1 MKKFVVLTLALM
13 FFVSTV
19 FAADF
24 APTRMVI
31 SGPDYVKYGFDG
43 SNVSIPVK
51 VSGQPA
57 NAIFLV
63 FTKDQASAIS
73 KVTNGYLGWHYVNKI
88 DTCVFAGSP
97 SQLAVGNN
105 NIVWNGKNS
114 DGKAVA
120 KGEYSYYIWGFDNVN
135 FKIPLTKAFS
145 PNPWGKITVM
155 TKDEAGNIL
164 NKPIIWSG
172 SGDRGGAAKTHKEKD
187 ADGNDIV
194 IIDIPEDAVRE
205 HINKKWIVGT
215 DPDDTTLME
224 TCSSY
229 EVADPGKLAFHPD
242 NYSKFYKCGLDNAGN
257 KAVWAWTW
265 VPNGL
270 AQVISDF
277 GDEGVYKFSVN
288 YPMTWE
294 FGPGVVNDGGPYLL
308 TSNGDL
314 SGTSAESEIVYID
327 IEDGSEVQRL
337 DLSAWWVDLND
348 AEAGGQSSSGPAT
361 FNVWGTSL
369 ALNAHST
376 CLNQLIDIYYEDED
390 EAILWSNSNGDYT
403 GDHNFEEDSE
413 KPWVCNDYNV
423 GPYKYNIAI
432 EKNGFS
438 LFPSFDMGAV
448 SFGLY
453 APDGTGLGYHA
464 LAAETAKQKLDTSI
478 ISGGTAYDGLMVS
491 NNSAEENTTGWFWV
505 GYDTFMGSLGSEQV
519 AVAEDAPAAF
529 AVDQNSP
536 NPFNPTT
543 TISFT
548 NAEASNVSIDVFNVA
563 GQKVDTIA
571 NEFMSAGSH
580 SVTWNASEF
589 SAGVY
594 FYTVKTGD
602 FSKTIKMTLLK

>member
-13 FFVSTV
+13 LFASTV

-31 SGPDYVKYGFDG
+31 SAPDYVKYGFDG
-43 SNVSIPVK
+43 SEVTIPAK
-51 VSGQPA
+51 ITGQPA
-57 NAIFLV
+57 NAMFLV
-63 FTKDQASAIS
+63 FTKDQGSTVS
-73 KVTNGYLGWHYVNKI
+73 KITNGYLGWHYVNKI

-97 SQLAVGNN
+97 AQLDVGTN

-114 DGKAVA
+114 DGNDVE

-135 FKIPLTKAFS
+135 FKIPVTRAFN
-145 PNPWGKITVM
+145 PNPWGKVTVM

-164 NKPIIWSG
+164 NQPIIWGG
-172 SGDRGGAAKTHKEKD
+172 SGHRAGD
-187 ADGNDIV
+187 AEGLNT
-194 IIDIPEDAVRE
+194 A
-205 HINKKWIVGT
+205 HQNTKWTVGS
-215 DPDDTTLME
+215 DPDDTSLME
-224 TCSSY
+224 TCISY

-242 NYSKFYKCGLDNAGN
+242 DYAKFYKCGLDNMGN
-257 KAVWAWTW
+257 KQVNAWTW
-265 VPNGL
+265 VPNGE
-270 AQVISDF
+270 AEVITEF
-277 GDEGVYKFSVN
+277 GDEGIFKFSVN
-288 YPMTWE
+288 YPVGWE

-314 SGTSAESEIVYID
+314 SGGTTEAEIIYID
-327 IEDGSEVQRL
+327 IDDGSEVQRL
-337 DLSAWWVDLND
+337 DLGMWWVDLDD
-348 AEAGGQSSSGPAT
+348 AEAGGQASSGPAT
-361 FNVWGTSL
+361 FNVWETKL

-390 EAILWSNSNGDYT
+390 EAVLWSNSNGDYT

-438 LFPSFDMGAV
+438 FFPSFDMGAV

-464 LAAETAKQKLDTSI
+464 LAAETAAQKYDTSV
-478 ISGGTAYDGLMVS
+478 ISGGTAYDGLLVS
-491 NNSAEENTTGWFWV
+491 NQSSEEDTVGWFWV
-505 GYDTFMGSLGSEQV
+505 AYDTFKGSIGISDV
-519 AVAEDAPAAF
+519 AVDDDAPAAF
-529 AVDQNSP
+529 AVEQNSP

-548 NAEASNVSIDVFNVA
+548 NTEASNVSIDVFNVA

-580 SVTWNASEF
+580 SVTWDASAF

-594 FYTVKTGD
+594 FYTVKTGE
-602 FSKTIKMTLLK
+602 FSKTMKMTLLK